1 MVACDLD
8 VIYVPAGVGRSRA
21 SQAPKLLPAPQAKHG
36 PVYYR
41 DEDARFGECH
51 AIKDRRGG
59 NFAFALL
66 RPVASGPA
74 LGQTLLSFVTSAPC
88 AEDATPFTPAPIG
101 AEPSSGPTSSVAE

>member
-36 PVYYR
+36 PVYCRY
-41 DEDARFGECH
+41 EDARLGECH
-51 AIKDRRGG
+51 AIKYRGGG

-66 RPVASGPA
+66 RPVASGNNPELPRLVA
-74 LGQTLLSFVTSAPC
+74 TQKGLFTTSVYIRN
-88 AEDATPFTPAPIG
+88 DQ
-101 AEPSSGPTSSVAE
+101 